1 MLKSGP
7 SKSLPTILEEENH
20 TTARAVS
27 MSPAKGSQ
35 GAPKVDISNQEEVP
49 HIGSQ
54 DIDWDLI
61 QEEDGQKSEIDEVEI
76 VNEKIKET
84 NEEVNAV
91 IMEVDKDANAVEMGN
106 TERSDLECDQEQLN
120 IWDKHVSA
128 LSAETEARLRDNNSD
143 QTEWKEV
150 RQSKRLRDNGTSQ
163 VRVGDQAHNK
173 MTTNLEDKGNCSSD
187 QNSFAVLSNTS
198 IVSLA
203 INMGMHSESLTFE
216 KIDLLK
222 DLENARMKLNE
233 HSNATSRHIDNLED
247 ENLPLEDQPLL
258 EWGFDESEE
267 EPCFVTVSA
276 RKSRSSKK
284 KYKRKARVSKSQPLA
299 SLDNSVGVESKVSP
313 RFNLRDRKTIKKV
326 IK

>member
-1 MLKSGP
+1 
-7 SKSLPTILEEENH
+7 
-20 TTARAVS
+20 
-27 MSPAKGSQ
+27 
-35 GAPKVDISNQEEVP
+35 
-49 HIGSQ
+49 
-54 DIDWDLI
+54 
-61 QEEDGQKSEIDEVEI
+61 
-76 VNEKIKET
+76 
-84 NEEVNAV
+84 
-91 IMEVDKDANAVEMGN
+91 
-106 TERSDLECDQEQLN
+106 
-120 IWDKHVSA
+120 
-128 LSAETEARLRDNNSD
+128 
-143 QTEWKEV
+143 
-150 RQSKRLRDNGTSQ
+150 
-163 VRVGDQAHNK
+163 

-299 SLDNSVGVESKVSP
+299 GLDNSVGVESKVSP